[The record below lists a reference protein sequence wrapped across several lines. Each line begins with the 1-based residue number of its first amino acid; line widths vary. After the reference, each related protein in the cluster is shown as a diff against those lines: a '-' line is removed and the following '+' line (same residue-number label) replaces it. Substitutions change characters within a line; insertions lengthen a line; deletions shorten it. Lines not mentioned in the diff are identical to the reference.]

1 MRPPDRRNGRPCS
14 ETPASNI
21 ALDDDTSEYAPT
33 RRPTRSGT
41 TGAASRRCD
50 SSFLTWS
57 QRLER
62 IRRGWRLDRALS
74 DPPTPMPEPSD
85 FGLSRAELRAEA
97 RRLFV
102 AGWSVS
108 EITAVL
114 DIVPVV
120 EP

>member
-1 MRPPDRRNGRPCS
+1 
-14 ETPASNI
+14 
-21 ALDDDTSEYAPT
+21 
-33 RRPTRSGT
+33 
-41 TGAASRRCD
+41 
-50 SSFLTWS
+50 
-57 QRLER
+57 
-62 IRRGWRLDRALS
+62 
-74 DPPTPMPEPSD
+74 MPEPSD